1 MDKNIMLHYLRNP
14 FNHDEHSLREA
25 RLQAADELERLYHME
40 KQLKDFVSTM
50 CDFKKVLEANK

>member
-1 MDKNIMLHYLRNP
+1 MLHYLRNP